1 MEMGIDLPTMRNDFV
16 ASWLLRAAVALAAL
30 YVPLAAVA
38 GDSYK
43 CVGEDGIIAY
53 VNNHIEDFK
62 SCVKIG
68 EYEAAPA
75 SAKPQA
81 KQTGQWQYS
90 ETRANEAPPKA
101 VPVVIAAPAKT
112 RILRGSVYK
121 RTGADGVTYYTNI
134 KKHADGAKLLFHY
147 IATCTAC
154 DVHSKVD
161 WSTVALNTSA
171 YRAEI
176 SQAAAEFGL
185 DTALLRAL
193 IHAES
198 AFNVNALSAKGAQG
212 LTQLMPA
219 TAASL
224 GVVDAFD
231 VTQNIR
237 GGAQYLAQ
245 LLKAF
250 NGDERLAAAA
260 YNAGPGA
267 VRKYDGVP
275 PYAETQ
281 VYVERVGIL
290 HDRYRQAGAGS
301 GSNASMAKASP

>member
-1 MEMGIDLPTMRNDFV
+1 MEMGLDLPATCGSRTAPWV
-16 ASWLLRAAVALAAL
+16 LRAVAAL
-30 YVPLAAVA
+30 CALFVPVTAVA
-38 GDSYK
+38 GGSYK
-43 CVGEDGIIAY
+43 CVGEDGITAY
-53 VNNHIEDFK
+53 VNNHLEDFK
-62 SCVKIG
+62 SCVKIAEYDASPSSSAPSTRARG
-68 EYEAAPA
+68 E
-75 SAKPQA
+75 
-81 KQTGQWQYS
+81 WQYR
-90 ETRANEAPPKA
+90 ETRANEAPPKPA
-101 VPVVIAAPAKT
+101 TVAIAAPAKT
-112 RILRGSVYK
+112 RILRGAVYK
-121 RTGADGVTYYTNI
+121 RTDANGITYYTNI
-134 KKHADGAKLLFHY
+134 KQHASGAEVLFHY

-161 WSTVALNTSA
+161 WSSVALNTTA
-171 YRAEI
+171 YRAQI
-176 SQAAAEFGL
+176 SQAAQDFGV
-185 DTALLRAL
+185 DAALLRAL

-198 AFNVNALSAKGAQG
+198 AFDANALSAKGAQG

-245 LLKAF
+245 LLKDF

-267 VRKYDGVP
+267 VRKYGGVP
-275 PYAETQ
+275 PYAETE

-290 HDRYRQAGAGS
+290 SDRYRKANGGTGS
-301 GSNASMAKASP
+301 AVAVASP